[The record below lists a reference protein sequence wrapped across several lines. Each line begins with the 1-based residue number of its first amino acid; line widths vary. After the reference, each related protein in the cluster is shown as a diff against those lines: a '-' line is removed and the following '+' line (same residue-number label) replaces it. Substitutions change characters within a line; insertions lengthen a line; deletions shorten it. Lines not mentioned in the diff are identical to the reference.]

1 MQPSMQFG
9 PLTVEQCADAPF
21 PADRDAW
28 WSAAQVDAWLVTTAS
43 GGSDAE
49 AALTGEEIARA
60 DRFRFECDRRR
71 FVVSRA
77 AVRQVLGR
85 YAGVAPAEVRF
96 RVGDHGKPALA
107 APQRPELAFNVSHSK
122 SLALI
127 AVAHGTEVGAD
138 VEWVRSG
145 VEAMEIADR
154 YFPDRETCW
163 LRIHAA
169 EGRLEAFYRLWVM
182 KEAAMKADGRGLS
195 MRLNEIDLDAGGP
208 RPVQWSGWKIHELEV
223 PSGYCAAVAVRSAHA
238 AIRRV
243 VQVATRCGVA
253 EVDATSSPDAP

>member
-1 MQPSMQFG
+1 MQPSTQFG
-9 PLTVEQCADAPF
+9 PLTLEQCADAPF

-28 WSAAQVDAWLVTTAS
+28 LSAAQVDAWLVTTAS

-49 AALTGEEIARA
+49 AALTGDEMARA

-71 FVVSRA
+71 FVVTRA

-85 YAGVAPAEVRF
+85 YAGVAPTEVRF
-96 RVGDHGKPALA
+96 RLGDHGKPALA
-107 APQRPELAFNVSHSK
+107 APRQPGLTFNVSHAK

-145 VEAMEIADR
+145 VEAMEVADR
-154 YFPDRETCW
+154 YFPDRETHW
-163 LRIHAA
+163 LHIHAA

-195 MRLNEIDLDAGGP
+195 MRLDEIDLDAGGP
-208 RPVQWSGWKIHELEV
+208 RPVQWSGWAIHELEV
-223 PSGYCAAVAVRSAHA
+223 PSGYRAAVAVGSAHA
-238 AIRRV
+238 AIRSVLRP
-243 VQVATRCGVA
+243 ATRCGVA
-253 EVDATSSPDAP
+253 EVAATPSPGAP